1 MADDVLVSS
10 TASYTVETEDQGGGI
25 HRQIVGA
32 HIISGG
38 GTGGTSAADDADFTA
53 GTTSGTPAIGVYE
66 SSPTSVTDGDLGI
79 VGITQTRELKVSIEA
94 DNVGIGGGT
103 QYTEDAAAA
112 ANPVGTATALVRA
125 DTPAGIASADGDI
138 VAQRGTNYGA
148 AYCQIVDSSGNFID
162 SFGGSGGTSAAD
174 DADFT
179 AGTTQGTPSM
189 GVYESSP
196 TSVTDGDLGTVGI
209 TATRQLR
216 TSAVQE
222 GTWNVNNVSGT
233 VSLPTGAATAANQ
246 STANGLLTTIDAD
259 TGTISTNSSTIA
271 GDTTS
276 LDSKVTACDTGNV
289 TIASSALPTG
299 AATAANQSTI
309 IGHVDGIET
318 VLGTIDTDTGNI
330 AAGYATEGSALGSGV
345 LIQGDDGTDRTNV
358 LVDTDG
364 HLQVDVLS
372 GGGGGTQY
380 TEGDIDAT
388 LTGTIALA
396 EGPSNTATALQVDA
410 SSNLQVDIAA
420 DSAGLATSANQS
432 TANGLLS
439 TIDADTSAL
448 AGTVSGSEL
457 QVDVVGALPT
467 GSNTIGNIGTIST
480 SVTPGTGATELGK
493 AEDAVHASGD
503 VGVMALAVRSNTASS
518 KSGSDGDYQPLI
530 TNTTGHLWVAQATNT
545 VGGASSIPTGSNTIG
560 SIASIG
566 TSVTPG
572 TGAANLGKAEDAAHA
587 SGDTGVMSLAV
598 RTDTPT
604 NRSGA
609 DGDYEPLQVSA
620 GRLWASSVVTS
631 ISAGSNLIGD
641 VGLSGARTSGGTTI
655 FRSIDLD
662 ETEEDVKTS
671 AGQVYWIHAMNL
683 GSSTRFLKFY
693 NATAASVSVGT
704 TTPVLTFPLATQGDT
719 NGAGFTLAIPNGIA
733 FSTAICVAATTGI
746 ADSDTGAP
754 GANEVVVNIGYA

>member
-66 SSPTSVTDGDLGI
+66 SSPSSVTDGDLGV

-103 QYTEDAAAA
+103 QYTEGDIDATLTGTVALAEGPSNTATPLQLDASSHLQVDIAADSAGLATASNQTTANGLLTTIDADTSAMNTNLATLAGAVAGSEIQVDIVSGSSAGTEYTEDDAAA
-112 ANPVGTATALVRA
+112 ANPTGTAQILVRA
-125 DTPAGIASADGDI
+125 DSLAAVTSTDGDNI
-138 VAQRGTNYGA
+138 AARGTNNGELYVKH
-148 AYCQIVDSSGNFID
+148 VDDVNIADGGNSITVD
-162 SFGGSGGTSAAD
+162 NGGT
-174 DADFT
+174 F
-179 AGTTQGTPSM
+179 
-189 GVYESSP
+189 
-196 TSVTDGDLGTVGI
+196 
-209 TATRQLR
+209 
-216 TSAVQE
+216 AVQAAQS
-222 GTWNVNNVSGT
+222 GTWNITNVSGT

-289 TIASSALPTG
+289 TVASSALPTG

-410 SSNLQVDIAA
+410 SAHLQVDIAA

-432 TANGLLS
+432 TIIGHVDGIETLLG
-439 TIDADTSAL
+439 TIDADTSSL
-448 AGTVSGSEL
+448 AGCVGGTEL
-457 QVDVVGALPT
+457 QVDVAGALPAGT
-467 GSNTIGNIGTIST
+467 NNIG
-480 SVTPGTGATELGK
+480 
-493 AEDAVHASGD
+493 D
-503 VGVMALAVRSNTASS
+503 V
-518 KSGSDGDYQPLI
+518 D
-530 TNTTGHLWVAQATNT
+530 VA
-545 VGGASSIPTGSNTIG
+545 
-560 SIASIG
+560 SIAAG
-566 TSVTPG
+566 T
-572 TGAANLGKAEDAAHA
+572 
-587 SGDTGVMSLAV
+587 
-598 RTDTPT
+598 
-604 NRSGA
+604 
-609 DGDYEPLQVSA
+609 
-620 GRLWASSVVTS
+620 
-631 ISAGSNLIGD
+631 NLIGD

-662 ETEEDVKTS
+662 ESEEQIKAT

-683 GSSTRFLKFY
+683 SASTIFLKFY
-693 NATAASVSVGT
+693 NATAASVTVGT

-733 FSTAICVAATTGI
+733 FGTAITVAATTGI

-754 GANEVVVNIGYA
+754 AANVCVVNIGYA